1 MTAPRRAVV
10 IAARR
15 ASPPA
20 HAVRWSTCRRA
31 RETPESACADLS
43 VLVSMDSSGVLGRC
57 PDNLL
62 LLAYDRQRAVRLARK
77 PTAISHHPRHA
88 GPPSG
93 QAHPPPWT
101 VCGQLRMTVRCP
113 TSSAS
118 QKDRVES
125 PPVPCA
131 SRTVRRHPL
140 CHACDRP
147 VGTSFDVRT
156 YLPAQESVVPLRAVS
171 GAARIPWVGSVWLP
185 SRARRATVPARRACV
200 GP

>member
-1 MTAPRRAVV
+1 
-10 IAARR
+10 
-15 ASPPA
+15 
-20 HAVRWSTCRRA
+20 
-31 RETPESACADLS
+31 
-43 VLVSMDSSGVLGRC
+43 MDSGGVLGRC

-62 LLAYDRQRAVRLARK
+62 LLADDRQRAVRLARK

-156 YLPAQESVVPLRAVS
+156 YLPAQESVVPLRADGGRRAAASS
-171 GAARIPWVGSVWLP
+171 GPLMLRGVGSRPGARYELETAF
-185 SRARRATVPARRACV
+185 SRKSG
-200 GP
+200 GPM